1 MTDRKFSF
9 QRSDRGKYI
18 LLIPLKTFAWVHWGF
33 IVMHSDSG
41 CASSKKYVEYDLYQ
55 FDLPAGMNIVRTR
68 TVNSNVFIVV
78 VASRNLDA
86 SNCPRSRTKNRF
98 HE

>member
-1 MTDRKFSF
+1 MRQAAQAQDYF
-9 QRSDRGKYI
+9 
-18 LLIPLKTFAWVHWGF
+18 
-33 IVMHSDSG
+33 
-41 CASSKKYVEYDLYQ
+41 EYDLYQ
-55 FDLPAGMNIVRTR
+55 FGLPAGMNIVRTRTDTR

-78 VASRNLDA
+78 VACRSLDA

>member
-1 MTDRKFSF
+1 M
-9 QRSDRGKYI
+9 
-18 LLIPLKTFAWVHWGF
+18 
-33 IVMHSDSG
+33 IVAQAAQAQDG
-41 CASSKKYVEYDLYQ
+41 PRQATAPAGDLYQ
-55 FDLPAGMNIVRTR
+55 FGLPAGMNVVRTR

-78 VASRNLDA
+78 VTCRSLDA